1 MLGLTFS
8 SKVDSGSYI
17 ISIAKIASKKIGAL
31 ICSMRFLSPEVAMY
45 LLKYTIGPCMK
56 YCCHVLAGAPSCY
69 LTLLNKLQK
78 WIFRTIGSSLTAS
91 IETLAHQQNVASL
104 SLFCKYY
111 FGKCSSELAK
121 LAPLPYSQGRST
133 CYFDRLHDFLS
144 SFLDVTRISMSIVSF
159 LEQLDSGILC
169 L

>member
-1 MLGLTFS
+1 MDWGRKWLIDFNAGKIQLVLVDQSNNTSAIDVKIDRSVYEQKQSFKMLGLTFS

-78 WIFRTIGSSLTAS
+78 
-91 IETLAHQQNVASL
+91 
-104 SLFCKYY
+104 
-111 FGKCSSELAK
+111 
-121 LAPLPYSQGRST
+121 
-133 CYFDRLHDFLS
+133 
-144 SFLDVTRISMSIVSF
+144 
-159 LEQLDSGILC
+159 
-169 L
+169 